1 VSATSPEQIAQR
13 AREDLHTR
21 LRAAFEHQLAT
32 TPPTVAPPEGQLAE
46 LVDAAAARA
55 GAVLWRR
62 CLAGAASDAF
72 GIGLADAVS
81 HPAVLRAHEL
91 VGAPPYETVLP
102 TPVAVAVQPTPAAV
116 AAPDPDPRAVRLAA
130 IHLGGIESLA
140 KGESDLELRFSEAG
154 LDVLKSPSGAGIG
167 RLEWSEIETVSFSR
181 ARRGLRA
188 GRRQELR
195 VETVRGRVSFQLPGM
210 TDRRL
215 REQLEPLL
223 AQWRPGESER

>member
-1 VSATSPEQIAQR
+1 MSATSPEQIAER
-13 AREDLHTR
+13 AREDLHAR
-21 LRAAFEHQLAT
+21 LRAAFERQLAT

-46 LVDAAAARA
+46 LVDAAAGRA

-62 CLAGAASDAF
+62 CLAGAASDAL
-72 GIGLADAVS
+72 GIGLAEAVS

-91 VGAPPYETVLP
+91 VGAPPYEPVQP
-102 TPVAVAVQPTPAAV
+102 TPVAVA
-116 AAPDPDPRAVRLAA
+116 APDPNPRAVRLAA

-154 LDVLKSPSGAGIG
+154 LDVLKSSSGAGIW

-195 VETVRGRVSFQLPGM
+195 VATVRGRISFRLPGM

-223 AQWRPGESER
+223 AHWRPGE